1 MERWGVTENKPPA
14 RTVMMLDQEAFQNAA
29 TAAGLQFKVF
39 LAGPY
44 IETTGKKPNRGAKNK
59 AKRLRFELYH
69 KLSDFGWV
77 VTMGEYQKL
86 VDAAT
91 GLLGARN
98 NAATAELLHA
108 RKSTDAIVM
117 LPSSPGSFLELG
129 AFALYEDVCRKMLI
143 IIDSKHEKDDPNY
156 LNMGPIPGARKK
168 GAQVVFIDYDDHD
181 TCWASVE
188 EFILDQGHRVAENK
202 LLAP

>member
-1 MERWGVTENKPPA
+1 MTVNKPPA
-14 RTVMMLDQEAFQNAA
+14 RTLMMLDQEAFQNAA

-44 IETTGKKPNRGAKNK
+44 IETTGRKPGRGEKNK
-59 AKRLRFELYH
+59 AKRLRYALYH
-69 KLSDFGWV
+69 KLTDFGWI

-86 VDAAT
+86 VDAAA

-98 NAATAELLHA
+98 NAATAELMHA
-108 RKSTDAIVM
+108 RNSTDAIIM

-129 AFALYEDVCRKMLI
+129 AFALYDDVCRKMLI
-143 IIDSKHEKDDPNY
+143 VVDKKHEKDGLNY
-156 LNMGPIPGARKK
+156 FNSGPIPAAKKK
-168 GAQVVFIDYDDHD
+168 GAQVLFIDYDEHD
-181 TCWASVE
+181 TCWTSIK
-188 EFILDQGHRVAENK
+188 EFIVDQGHRVTENK